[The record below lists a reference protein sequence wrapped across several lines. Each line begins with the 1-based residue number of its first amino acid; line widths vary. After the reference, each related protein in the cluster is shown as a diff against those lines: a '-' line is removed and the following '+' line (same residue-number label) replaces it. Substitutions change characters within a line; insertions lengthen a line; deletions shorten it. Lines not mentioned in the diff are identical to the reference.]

1 MYKLI
6 LVALLIP
13 ASLQAQKKTET
24 ALSVANREFNS
35 LRFAYAI
42 PFFKSHV
49 KKHPEDTAALTKLA
63 YCFKINNQYDSAI
76 YYYEKASLLGS
87 VKGNTLPELYA
98 SAGNYQKAIPA
109 YQRRLSDANSGID
122 TKVVKERLAGF
133 TNPKV
138 FLTDSLDYTLY
149 YLSVNTPLN
158 EFNAALYDSG
168 FVFESNRGSK
178 VTGRSEF
185 GWDGTPFSKLY
196 YQPSLNNIR
205 TDSIQQSVWTEKKLR
220 KSITD
225 YTAVIPNDNVI
236 LNPKFDFKQYT
247 YSAADVPLFSKELN
261 KGVNVGAISFSNQ
274 GKVAYFTRNRAV
286 GKGVSELEIC
296 RAERTE
302 SGAWINITP
311 MPFNQKDHSYFH
323 PAVTP
328 DDKRLY
334 FSSEQPGGMG
344 GTDIY
349 YVEKTEDGKWSD
361 PINAGGVINT
371 AANELFP
378 TYYEGTLYFSS
389 NGHAGLGG
397 LDVYRFNTAGKIE
410 NLGYPVNSS
419 SDDFGFSKRGNAGF
433 FNSNRYGS
441 DDIFEYVYQKAFV
454 KLSGKATINK
464 NAEKNVRV
472 RLYDGLTGQLLDSTL
487 SDQNG
492 NYQLMVRPNQ
502 TYKIV
507 IDDRNGHE
515 TAQQVTAE
523 NYRRLGKGVY
533 TLEQGMLDVV
543 VPVTVAAPKEEVSKP
558 AADASHY
565 IVYYDLD
572 RSDIRAKDKVV
583 LDSLVRYLKNH
594 PAMQAVVGSFTDCA
608 ADEKYNIRL
617 SNRRSVAVKQYL
629 LRNSVP
635 VSQVV
640 ENHYGKKYLV
650 QDCSDS
656 NYDSVKQQINR
667 RSEIFV
673 TDRINSTW
681 EELHKANDKTLRFSS
696 ENFPLRNHQ

>member
-6 LVALLIP
+6 LAALLLP
-13 ASLQAQKKTET
+13 VGLQAQNKTEA

-42 PFFKSHV
+42 PFFKSHL

-76 YYYEKASLLGS
+76 CYYEKASQLGS
-87 VKGNTLPELYA
+87 VKGNILPELYA
-98 SAGNYQKAIPA
+98 SAGNYTKAIPA
-109 YQRRLSDANSGID
+109 YQSRLSDPNSGVN
-122 TKVVKERLAGF
+122 TKVAKERIEGF
-133 TNPKV
+133 SRPKV
-138 FLTDSLDYTLY
+138 FMKDSLDYTLY
-149 YLSVNTPLN
+149 YLSINTPLN
-158 EFNAALYDSG
+158 EFNAALYDNG

-196 YQPSLNNIR
+196 YQPSLDNIR
-205 TDSIQQSVWTEKKLR
+205 TDSIQQSAWTEKKLR
-220 KSITD
+220 RSLTD
-225 YTAVIPNDNVI
+225 YTAAMPNDNVI

-247 YSAADVPLFSKELN
+247 YTAVDVPLFSKELN
-261 KGVNVGAISFSNQ
+261 KGVNVGAISFANQ

-286 GKGVSELEIC
+286 GNGVSELEIC

-302 SGAWINITP
+302 SGAWTNITP
-311 MPFNQKDHSYFH
+311 MPFNQKAYSYFH

-334 FSSEQPGGMG
+334 FSTDQPGGLG
-344 GTDIY
+344 GADIY
-349 YVEKTEDGKWSD
+349 YVERTEDGKWSD

-397 LDVYRFNTAGKIE
+397 LDIYRVNTAGKVE

-419 SDDFGFSKRGNAGF
+419 SDDFGFSKKGNTGF

-441 DDIFEYVYQKAFV
+441 DDIFEYAYKKALV
-454 KLSGKATINK
+454 QLSGKATINQ
-464 NAEKNVRV
+464 NAGKDVRV
-472 RLYDGLTGQLLDSTL
+472 RLYDAITGQLLDSTVT
-487 SDQNG
+487 DQNG
-492 NYQLMVRPNQ
+492 NYRLTVRPNQ
-502 TYKIV
+502 AYKIV
-507 IDDRNGHE
+507 VDDRNGHE
-515 TAQQVTAE
+515 TAQQITAE
-523 NYRRLGKGVY
+523 SYRNIGKGVY
-533 TLEQGMLDVV
+533 SIEQGVLDVP
-543 VPVTVAAPKEEVSKP
+543 VPVIAAKEEEKKP
-558 AADASHY
+558 VADATQY
-565 IVYYDLD
+565 IVYYELD
-572 RSDIRAKDKVV
+572 KADIRVKDKLV
-583 LDSLVRYLKNH
+583 LDSLIGYLKRH

-617 SNRRSVAVKQYL
+617 SNKRSVAVKQYL
-629 LRNSVP
+629 LRNNIP
-635 VSQVV
+635 ASQIVV
-640 ENHYGKKYLV
+640 NHYGKKYLV

-656 NYDSVKQQINR
+656 NYNSEQQQVNR

-673 TDRINSTW
+673 TDKVNSTW
-681 EELHKANDKTLRFSS
+681 EDLHKTTDKALRFSS
-696 ENFPLRNHQ
+696 ENF